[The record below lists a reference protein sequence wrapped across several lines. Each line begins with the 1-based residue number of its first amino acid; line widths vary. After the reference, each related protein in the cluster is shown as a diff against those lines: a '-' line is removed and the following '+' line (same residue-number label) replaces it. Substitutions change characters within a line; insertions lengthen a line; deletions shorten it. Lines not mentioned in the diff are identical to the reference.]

1 MTKLTY
7 AYSTHECA
15 CAHTCM
21 CMCGGIQEGRG
32 WCVHNVAGGRE
43 RIGADYRIT
52 TRGGTGE
59 LHAPRLQL
67 MTTLP
72 AALVLLLVRRQR
84 EGLSTHQTTRVEW
97 GDRDREWEVRR
108 GR

>member
-1 MTKLTY
+1 MHEELD
-7 AYSTHECA
+7 THHKCLGTHRQSYA
-15 CAHTCM
+15 CAGVCQ
-21 CMCGGIQEGRG
+21 GGRG
-32 WCVHNVAGGRE
+32 RCVHNVAGGRQ

-52 TRGGTGE
+52 TRGGVLTAGE

-67 MTTLP
+67 VTTLP

-97 GDRDREWEVRR
+97 VIVIGS
-108 GR
+108 GK

>member
-1 MTKLTY
+1 MRTVDMNVHVLIY
-7 AYSTHECA
+7 A
-15 CAHTCM
+15 CAGVCQ
-21 CMCGGIQEGRG
+21 GRRG
-32 WCVHNVAGGRE
+32 WCVHNVAGGRQ

-52 TRGGTGE
+52 TRGGVLTAGE

-67 MTTLP
+67 MMTLP

-97 GDRDREWEVRR
+97 VIVIASGK
-108 GR
+108 